1 MTFTVD
7 FLISR
12 FQFHVTG
19 LKVTG
24 LMLCISCLAPKITL
38 MDYERKKTN
47 IVWVLRN
54 ALFRIQQINVRE
66 NHRRGNQE
74 WTIQEKYQ
82 HWLRQTKQQ
91 KHNTEN

>member
-7 FLISR
+7 FLMSR

-24 LMLCISCLAPKITL
+24 LWLRISCLAPKITR
-38 MDYERKKTN
+38 MDYEMKRGN

-54 ALFRIQQINVRE
+54 ALFRIQQIYLRE
-66 NHRRGNQE
+66 NHRRGNRNLGKIS
-74 WTIQEKYQ
+74 T
-82 HWLRQTKQQ
+82 
-91 KHNTEN
+91 